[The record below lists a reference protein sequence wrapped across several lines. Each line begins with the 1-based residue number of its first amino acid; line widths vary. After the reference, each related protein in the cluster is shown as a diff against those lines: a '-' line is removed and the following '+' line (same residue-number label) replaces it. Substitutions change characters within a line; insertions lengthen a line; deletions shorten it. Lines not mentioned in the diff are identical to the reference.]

1 MRQRLLMGLFAFLIV
16 KGVIAFGLAGSFTET
31 LVFVLTLVDLA
42 AVFVIGP
49 WVALGPPRPRRNAMI
64 QRAMIAGALMT
75 WGLALTN
82 VLLQIPMIFRLYDFS
97 IFGTIVGVFLL
108 AIPRST
114 IFGAIMVPSVGA
126 FPAWFGGIPVW
137 LIASA
142 VNYGM
147 LSLLISGGGAPAP
160 AAVPAAAPER
170 SAAPGLARPVSR
182 PRPPRPPERR

>member
-31 LVFVLTLVDLA
+31 LVFVLTLIDLA
-42 AVFVIGP
+42 AVFVVGP
-49 WVALGPPRPRRNAMI
+49 WVALGPPRPRRTALVR
-64 QRAMIAGALMT
+64 RAMIAGALMT

-82 VLLQIPMIFRLYDFS
+82 VMLQIPKIVRFYNFS
-97 IFGTIVGVFLL
+97 ILDTIVGMFLL
-108 AIPRST
+108 AVPRST
-114 IFGAIMVPSVGA
+114 IFGAILVSSVGA

-142 VNYGM
+142 VNFGM
-147 LSLLISGGGAPAP
+147 LSLLISGAHAPVPAVVAPPVSERP
-160 AAVPAAAPER
+160 AASGAGR
-170 SAAPGLARPVSR
+170 SVSW